1 MSASAVRMVWIAVL
15 LVPAAVALADS
26 PPTLNVV
33 PSCDAAARAAIVA
46 GRDRAACMADER
58 AAEDTLKKN
67 WSKYPSADKTQCVGM
82 NNQGGPASYVEL
94 LSCLEIMRDAKQIRE
109 TDTLEVNPQNDALG
123 NPQDQPSAD
132 STSSPSPRPTR
143 AGARHRR
150 NPRS

>member
-1 MSASAVRMVWIAVL
+1 MSAAAVRMACIAVL
-15 LVPAAVALADS
+15 LGMRAGVAFADS
-26 PPTLNVV
+26 PPPLNVG

-46 GRDRAACMADER
+46 GRDRAACMGDER

-67 WSKYPSADKTQCVGM
+67 WSKYPSLDKTQCVGM
-82 NNQGGPASYVEL
+82 NQQGGPPSYVEL

-109 TDTLEVNPQNDALG
+109 TDTLEVNPQNDTLG

-132 STSSPSPRPTR
+132 TSSPRPSR

-150 NPRS
+150 LPRS